1 MPCKKKK
8 NLIQKKFMQW
18 VREGRSRRIIC
29 NHIIFQ
35 KNPFRTRGLAVLKFE
50 MSRQNNNSSKVCFA
64 EHVCFPQKLIFS
76 AFWSDTRFFWWHRST
91 FYCWMETKL
100 QYICFIFWRI
110 IVYVF
115 FCSVWCRYCQGT
127 QYSAGQNALKEPS
140 LKKKELLW
148 KDLAMSLLPP
158 GTKFKS

>member
-1 MPCKKKK
+1 MGKCHVKKK
-8 NLIQKKFMQW
+8 NSIKIKFMQW

-76 AFWSDTRFFWWHRST
+76 AFWSDTRIFGGTNPRST
-91 FYCWMETKL
+91 AEWKQRYNTFVL
-100 QYICFIFWRI
+100 
-110 IVYVF
+110 F
-115 FCSVWCRYCQGT
+115 FG
-127 QYSAGQNALKEPS
+127 
-140 LKKKELLW
+140 EL
-148 KDLAMSLLPP
+148 
-158 GTKFKS
+158 